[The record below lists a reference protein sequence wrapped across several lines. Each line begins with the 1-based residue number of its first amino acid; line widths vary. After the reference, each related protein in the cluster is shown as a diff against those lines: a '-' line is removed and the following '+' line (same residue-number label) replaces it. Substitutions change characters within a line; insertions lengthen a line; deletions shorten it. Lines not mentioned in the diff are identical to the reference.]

1 MKKKKICVFCVH
13 QRPKRWT
20 NPYPELTLNYFD
32 HVILSEAK
40 NLLAGSE
47 TLRYRSGRQSYEEKP

>member
-47 TLRYRSGRQSYEEKP
+47 TLR